1 MWLPGHGGA
10 WQCGGGQVIV
20 RRSLLLTDVHRSREQ
35 DILSTAW
42 RVPDPAT
49 ALILEDLPMTDAVK
63 VGFVPFSAAPRGIL
77 VVFCDDTLQFGAATR
92 KTLGAAVSLVKRAAD
107 TNQFKGK
114 SAAALDILAP
124 AGLKAKRLI
133 VVGVGKVASIKEND
147 FLKLGGTAA
156 GKLRAGNDAVT
167 IVAELPAGAMT
178 PDQAAAVASGLR
190 LRAYKFDRYKTKKK
204 DGEDAALRADVSV
217 AVGDVTAA
225 RRAFAPDAH
234 IVDGVITARDLVNEP
249 PNVLFPVEFARRAG
263 QLRKV
268 GVDVDILDVKA
279 MTKLGMGA
287 LLGVAQGSTQP
298 GRTVIMRWNGGKRGD
313 QPVAFIGK
321 GVCFD
326 AGGISIKSAG
336 GMEDMKGDM
345 GGAACVVGL
354 MHALAARKAKVN
366 VVGAIG
372 LVENMP
378 DGNAQRPGDIVTS
391 MSGQTIEIINT
402 DAEGRLVLADVLWY
416 VAKKFKPKFMID
428 LATLTGAIMVALG
441 TEYAGLF
448 SNNDELAER
457 LTTVGLAT
465 GERVWRMP
473 LGPEYDKQ
481 IDSQF
486 ADMKNTGTR
495 NGGSITAAQFLQRF
509 VDGTPWAHLDI
520 AGTAMGAPKTEINQ
534 SWGSGYGVRLLERL
548 VAEYYEAKK

>member
-1 MWLPGHGGA
+1 MP
-10 WQCGGGQVIV
+10 
-20 RRSLLLTDVHRSREQ
+20 
-35 DILSTAW
+35 
-42 RVPDPAT
+42 
-49 ALILEDLPMTDAVK
+49 DAVK
-63 VGFVPFSAAPRGIL
+63 VGFVPFSTAPRGAL
-77 VVFCDDTLQFGAATR
+77 ALFCDETLKFGPAAS
-92 KTLGAAVSLVKRAAD
+92 KALGAAAGIVKRAAA
-107 TNQFKGK
+107 TNRFKGK
-114 SAAALDILAP
+114 SASTLDILAP
-124 AGLKAKRLI
+124 EGLKVARLLVI
-133 VVGVGKVASIKEND
+133 GAGKLSDIKDSD
-147 FLKLGGTAA
+147 FLKLGGVVA
-156 GKLRAGNDAVT
+156 GKLGAGHDVVT
-167 IVAELPAGAMT
+167 VIAELPSGAMK
-178 PDQAAAVASGLR
+178 PEHSAAVASGIR

-204 DGEDAALRADVSV
+204 DGEDSPLSADVSIAVSDV
-217 AVGDVTAA
+217 AAA
-225 RRAFAPDAH
+225 KKAFAPDNH
-234 IVDGVITARDLVNEP
+234 IVDGVMMARELVNEP
-249 PNVLFPVEFARRAG
+249 PNVLYPVEFARRAS
-263 QLRKV
+263 QLRKLGV
-268 GVDVDILDVKA
+268 GVDILDVNA
-279 MTKLGMGA
+279 MTRLKMGA
-287 LLGVAQGSTQP
+287 LLGVSQGSTQP
-298 GRTVIMRWNGGKRGD
+298 GRTVIMRWNGGKRGEP
-313 QPVAFIGK
+313 PVAFVGK

-326 AGGISIKSAG
+326 TGGISIKGAAS
-336 GMEDMKGDM
+336 MEDMKGDM

-366 VVGAIG
+366 AIGAIG

-416 VAKKFKPKFMID
+416 VKQKFKPKFMID

-457 LTTVGLAT
+457 LTKAGLET

-486 ADMKNTGTR
+486 ADMKNTGGR

-520 AGTAMGAPKTEINQ
+520 AGTAMGAPKTEINH

-548 VAEYYEAKK
+548 VAQYYEAKK

>member
-1 MWLPGHGGA
+1 M
-10 WQCGGGQVIV
+10 
-20 RRSLLLTDVHRSREQ
+20 S
-35 DILSTAW
+35 
-42 RVPDPAT
+42 
-49 ALILEDLPMTDAVK
+49 DAVK

-77 VVFCDDTLQFGAATR
+77 VVFCDDALKFGAATR
-92 KTLGAAVSLVKRAAD
+92 KTLGAAANLVKRAAE
-107 TNQFKGK
+107 TGNFKGK
-114 SAAALDILAP
+114 SGSTLDILAP
-124 AGLKAKRLI
+124 EGIKVQRLI
-133 VVGVGKVASIKEND
+133 VVGTGKASAIKQKD
-147 FLKLGGTAA
+147 FLKFGGLVA
-156 GKLRAGNDAVT
+156 GKLNASSAAVT
-167 IVAELPAGAMT
+167 IVAELPGGAMA
-178 PDQAAAVASGLR
+178 PDQAGAVASGIR
-190 LRAYKFDRYKTKKK
+190 LRAYKFDRYQTKKK
-204 DGEDAALRADVSV
+204 DGESAPLRADASI
-217 AVGDVTAA
+217 AVGDVNAA
-225 RRAFAPDAH
+225 RKAFAPDAH
-234 IVDGVITARDLVNEP
+234 IVDGVIIARDLVNEP
-249 PNVLFPVEFARRAG
+249 PNVLYPVEFARRAA
-263 QLRKV
+263 QLRKL
-268 GVDVDILDVKA
+268 GVDVEILDVKA

-298 GRTVIMRWNGGKRGD
+298 GRMVVMRWNGARKGE

-326 AGGISIKSAG
+326 TGGISIKGAG
-336 GMEDMKGDM
+336 SMEDMKGDM

-354 MHALAARKAKVN
+354 MHALAARKAKLN

-416 VAKKFKPKFMID
+416 VAKKFKPKFMVD

-441 TEYAGLF
+441 TEYAGMF

-457 LTTVGLAT
+457 LSKVGLET

-509 VDGTPWAHLDI
+509 VDDTPWAHLDI
-520 AGTAMGAPKTEINQ
+520 AGTAMGAPKTDINH